1 MFELREQGPGR
12 EGGTEAVG
20 EEGELRWG
28 GGGMQSP
35 LGGPRLRRQDAASC
49 IMTGE
54 KEKG

>member
-1 MFELREQGPGR
+1 MFELREQGLGR

-28 GGGMQSP
+28 RGGMQSP
-35 LGGPRLRRQDAASC
+35 LGGPGLRRQDGASC
-49 IMTGE
+49 IVTGK